1 MQDIQFRPFH
11 LNISDFEL
19 NGYLNS
25 SDIAPILS
33 NINLDNGHGKKL
45 WEMSHDDNGD
55 EWMLLILIICMW
67 LVGCLL
73 SVDV

>member
-1 MQDIQFRPFH
+1 MR
-11 LNISDFEL
+11 
-19 NGYLNS
+19 YLNL

-33 NINLDNGHGKKL
+33 NINLDNGYGKKL
-45 WEMSHDDNGD
+45 WEMSNDDNGD
-55 EWMLLILIICMW
+55 ECMLWILIICIW